1 MFQEVD
7 LSFTEHDMSLFR
19 LFIKVLYYGETL
31 LDDEN
36 VNTMFGLANKY
47 QVRWLRGRCLN
58 YIAENFSNDEAL
70 TLILSGGF
78 WTYVILEKSF
88 THGFC
93 CKQW

>member
-78 WTYVILEKSF
+78 
-88 THGFC
+88 
-93 CKQW
+93 